1 MMKSVFLALALM
13 ALPGAALAQSSSGPG
28 SGTDLQRVQREM
40 EQMMRDG
47 RYQRL
52 LEEGRANREAFE
64 RLRQQDAAPVTAA
77 TPRSRRRP

>member
-1 MMKSVFLALALM
+1 MMKSALVALALTV
-13 ALPGAALAQSSSGPG
+13 LPGAALAQSSPGPG

-52 LEEGRANREAFE
+52 LDEGRANREAFE
-64 RLRQQDAAPVTAA
+64 RLRQQDTVSSTVAP
-77 TPRSRRRP
+77 PRMRRRP

>member
-1 MMKSVFLALALM
+1 MKSVLFALALTI
-13 ALPGAALAQSSSGPG
+13 LPGAALAQSSAGPG

-52 LEEGRANREAFE
+52 LDEGRANKEAFE
-64 RLRQQDAAPVTAA
+64 RLRQQEAASSTVAS
-77 TPRSRRRP
+77 PRSRRRP